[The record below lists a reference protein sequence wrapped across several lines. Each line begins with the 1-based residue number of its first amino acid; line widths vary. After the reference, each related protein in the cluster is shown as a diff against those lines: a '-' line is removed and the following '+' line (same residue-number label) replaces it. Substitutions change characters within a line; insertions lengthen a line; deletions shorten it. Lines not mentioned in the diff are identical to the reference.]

1 MKLDKKDRLILINQY
16 KILAKLDANDAT
28 YYKELIQI
36 LENGYEIFYSLL
48 DQWIDEEMPTEKSR
62 FVLDILDLYRALE
75 DLKRKTKDARLL
87 KHFHGNFKG
96 FDGNNESDY
105 LGFTRF
111 LIEIQGKFQE
121 QKQYYYENDHLN
133 SHCPMI
139 HKYERMLAKVKEDE
153 ISIWQMSTEQ
163 ALSILDA

>member
-1 MKLDKKDRLILINQY
+1 MKLEKKDRLILINQY
-16 KILAKLDANDAT
+16 KILARLDTNDSN

-48 DQWIDEEMPTEKSR
+48 DQWIDEEMPKDESR
-62 FVLDILDLYRALE
+62 FVLNILDLYRAIE
-75 DLKRKTKDARLL
+75 DVKRRTKNDELTQ
-87 KHFHGNFKG
+87 HHYGVFKG
-96 FDGNNESDY
+96 FDGNNESEY

-121 QKQYYYENDHLN
+121 QKQYYYQNDHLN
-133 SHCPMI
+133 SHCPMLD
-139 HKYERMLAKVKEDE
+139 KYRRMLDKVKEDG
-153 ISIWQMSTEQ
+153 INIWKMSTEQ